1 MAITVFCFFE
11 QQQKVLDCRWKVFQ
25 CLDIEAENLGEG
37 ALRQVG
43 PFLLDQEEWGSFL
56 ARHAAIS
63 QMVPEDNQVREYILY
78 TTYSRALP
86 LAPGGVGLLSSHADT
101 RPSAKWSPRTIR

>member
-1 MAITVFCFFE
+1 MAVACTFSCFRTTK
-11 QQQKVLDCRWKVFQ
+11 KVLDCRWKVFQ

-63 QMVPEDNQVREYILY
+63 QMVPEDNKVTKYILY
-78 TTYSRALP
+78 TE
-86 LAPGGVGLLSSHADT
+86 
-101 RPSAKWSPRTIR
+101 